1 MRKKTGPD
9 IRYTV
14 GGEGR
19 PAEPAVIT
27 FSFTAQALHI
37 EWVKGQFSTNT
48 TVEEDRPGH
57 FVLKGTNPAMSRLD
71 LTQAFLAAFPRPKW
85 WTKGEDA

>member
-1 MRKKTGPD
+1 VRKKTGPD

-48 TVEEDRPGH
+48 TVEEDHPG
-57 FVLKGTNPAMSRLD
+57 VKLPLSATPCLS
-71 LTQAFLAAFPRPKW
+71 
-85 WTKGEDA
+85 